1 MKTLYF
7 DCFSGISGDMII
19 GSFLDLGLP
28 LEILSRE
35 LDKLNVKNFDLKSR
49 LVKKSGIMATKFDV
63 AVGVEDVP
71 RNYSSI
77 EQIIQTS
84 DMSSLVKDN
93 ACLTFHRLAEA
104 EAEVHGTSV
113 EKVHFHEVGAVDA
126 IVDIVGAFV
135 GMEWL
140 GFPQCHASPL
150 NVGKGTVECAHG
162 TMPVPA
168 PATAE
173 LLKGVP
179 IYSNQID
186 GELVT
191 PTGAAVLTTLC
202 DSYGELSLFQIEK
215 IGYGAG
221 SREIQGSPNVLRVV
235 EGTLSEEKQNTP
247 AGLKVL
253 ILEANIDDMNPQIF
267 GYVQEKLFEL
277 GVHDVF
283 SCPVQ
288 MKKGRPGVL
297 LTVVLPLDL
306 FHSVCQILFQE
317 TTTLGVRCHES
328 YRKVLVRAIEQ
339 VDCEFGTVSVK
350 VARLDGKIVN
360 FSPEYENCQRLARN
374 NRVPYKRVQWRIIQ
388 EFMNLHGQELG

>member
-1 MKTLYF
+1 
-7 DCFSGISGDMII
+7 MIV
-19 GSFLDLGLP
+19 GSLLDLGLP
-28 LEILSRE
+28 MEFLSSE
-35 LDKLNVKNFDLKSR
+35 LDKLSVKNFRLKSC

-63 AVGVEDVP
+63 EVGEEPIP

-77 EQIIQTS
+77 KQIIQRS
-84 DMSSLVKDN
+84 DISPLVKDN
-93 ACLTFHRLAEA
+93 ACRAFRGLAEA
-104 EAEVHGTSV
+104 EAEAHGTSV
-113 EKVHFHEVGAVDA
+113 EKIHFHEVGAVDA

-135 GMEWL
+135 GLEWL
-140 GFPQCHASPL
+140 GSPQCHASPL
-150 NVGKGTVECAHG
+150 NVGKGTVKCAHG

-168 PATAE
+168 PATVE
-173 LLKGVP
+173 LLRGVP

-191 PTGAAVLTTLC
+191 PTGAAILTTLC
-202 DSYGELSLFQIEK
+202 GSYGELSLFRIEK

-221 SREIQGSPNVLRVV
+221 SREIQGSPNVLRVL
-235 EGTLSEEKQNTP
+235 EGTLVEEKETP
-247 AGLKVL
+247 SSGSTVL
-253 ILEANIDDMNPQIF
+253 VLEANIDDMNPQIF

-297 LTVVLPLDL
+297 LTVVLPSDL

-317 TTTLGVRCHES
+317 TTTLGVRYHECH
-328 YRKVLVRAIEQ
+328 RKVLVRAIEQ

-350 VARLDGKIVN
+350 VARLDGKIVS

-374 NRVPYKRVQWRIIQ
+374 NQVPYKRVQWRIIQ
-388 EFMNLHGQELG
+388 QFMNLHGQELG

>member
-1 MKTLYF
+1 
-7 DCFSGISGDMII
+7 MII
-19 GSFLDLGLP
+19 GSLLDLGLP
-28 LEILSRE
+28 LEFLSRE
-35 LDKLNVKNFDLKSR
+35 LDKLSVKNFCLKSR
-49 LVKKSGIMATKFDV
+49 LVKKAGIMATKFDV
-63 AVGVEDVP
+63 EVGEEAVH

-84 DMSSLVKDN
+84 DISSLVKDK
-93 ACLTFHRLAEA
+93 ACRTFHRLAEA

-135 GMEWL
+135 GLEWL
-140 GFPQCHASPL
+140 GFSQYHASPL

-173 LLKGVP
+173 LLRGVP

-191 PTGAAVLTTLC
+191 PTGAAILTTLC
-202 DSYGELSLFQIEK
+202 DSYGELSLFRIEK

-221 SREIQGSPNVLRVV
+221 NREIQESPNVLRVV
-235 EGTLSEEKQNTP
+235 EGTFVEENQNIP
-247 AGLKVL
+247 SGLKVL

-297 LTVVLPLDL
+297 LTVVLPSEL
-306 FHSVCQILFQE
+306 FDSVCQILFQE
-317 TTTLGVRCHES
+317 TTTLGVRYHECC
-328 YRKVLVRAIEQ
+328 RKVLVRAIEQ

-350 VARLDGKIVN
+350 VARLDGKIVS
-360 FSPEYENCQRLARN
+360 FSPEYENCRRLARN